1 MADGP
6 HYKTTTEIAPPPA
19 WAIELSKS
27 VHQGFADVEKRLDT
41 IEANVDLQGSTVRDV
56 QKRMTAQEDRM
67 LEFERRQA
75 TQSER
80 VRDTSKADMA
90 HDAAIAE
97 IRTAVSALAERPDT
111 GAQVLA
117 AVESLSQRPVL
128 RRIGSA
134 LVPVLM
140 LAISA
145 IGIWLQATVSRLATA
160 QPPQPPPPAFV
171 VVVDGGAP

>member
-1 MADGP
+1 MNT
-6 HYKTTTEIAPPPA
+6 KTTTELQAPPE
-19 WAIELSKS
+19 WAVAIMQKVVS
-27 VHQGFADVEKRLDT
+27 GFADVEKRLDGLET
-41 IEANVDLQGSTVRDV
+41 NIDLQGSTVRDV

-67 LEFERRQA
+67 NELERRQA
-75 TQSER
+75 NQSER
-80 VRDTSKADMA
+80 VRDTSKADLA

-97 IRTAVSALAERPDT
+97 IRASVAALAERPDT

-117 AVESLSQRPVL
+117 AVQAMGQKPLV

-145 IGIWLQATVSRLATA
+145 IGIWLQATVSRLASA
-160 QPPQPPPPAFV
+160 QPPQPVPPALV

>member
-1 MADGP
+1 MST
-6 HYKTTTEIAPPPA
+6 KTTTELQAPPD
-19 WAIELSKS
+19 WAIALTQKVVS
-27 VHQGFADVEKRLDT
+27 GFADVEKRLDGLET
-41 IEANVDLQGSTVRDV
+41 NIDLQGSTVRDV

-67 LEFERRQA
+67 NELERRQA
-75 TQSER
+75 HQSDR
-80 VRDTSKADMA
+80 VRDTSKADLA

-97 IRTAVSALAERPDT
+97 IRASVAALAERPDT

-117 AVESLSQRPVL
+117 AVEAMSQRPVL

-160 QPPQPPPPAFV
+160 QPPPAPPAL
-171 VVVDGGAP
+171 VVDGGAP